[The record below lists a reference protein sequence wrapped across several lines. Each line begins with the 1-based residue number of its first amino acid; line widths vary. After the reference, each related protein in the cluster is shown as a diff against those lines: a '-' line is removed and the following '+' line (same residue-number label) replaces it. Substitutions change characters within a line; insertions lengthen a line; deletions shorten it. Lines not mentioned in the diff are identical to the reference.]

1 MNDALRYLLWRSA
14 LNRMRGQIA
23 RLKRPRYLLAVLAGA
38 LYFGTLLFNSRM
50 PSPLTGSTSSTIGQL
65 IYTAVI
71 FVTIASGWVFGS
83 DRPALVF
90 SEAEVQLLFPAPL
103 SRSALVRYKVAQ
115 AQIVVLFS
123 VLIWVV
129 LLRRG
134 GTTLPFWMR
143 AISLWIILSTLYLHR
158 VGASL
163 VRTSAVGHGTRGVR
177 TNLVPIV
184 IVSAVVLIV
193 GVTVVRAIPIV
204 RAAMHLGRG
213 ADALREIVTSQ
224 PLAVILF
231 PFRLLV
237 APLFAD
243 SSAHWLLAILPALGL
258 MVVHYPWVTH
268 TDAAFEETV
277 ADAAAKRA
285 RAIATSRDS
294 RRRPVVRAEGAVP
307 RPWFKLAPTGHPAIA
322 IVWKNVLGYT
332 RALRLTTLAILAVG
346 IVVIGTAVYSEVG
359 DWTDLAQI
367 GETLCAIP
375 LVMLVVLG
383 PGFVRADLRQDLLQL
398 DQLRSYPLRGST
410 IVAAEIA
417 GSTIILSAMQY
428 LLLALAAVLTSFD
441 ARPPL
446 PIAPSVLIALVLLPT
461 LNAIALTVANGSALL
476 FPGWVR
482 LGDSRAA
489 GIEAM
494 GQNVLA
500 IFVSLIITFV
510 ALIPPLFVSVLVVSG
525 VSALSTPTHSMTVWH
540 FVPAVPVGALVA
552 LGELWLVIKWLGTV
566 FARTDLAQIEP
577 PG

>member
-1 MNDALRYLLWRSA
+1 MNDALRYLLWHSA
-14 LNRMRGQIA
+14 RNRLRGQLA

-38 LYFGTLLFNSRM
+38 LYFGTLLFNSQM
-50 PSPLTGSTSSTIGQL
+50 PSPLSGSTSSALGQL

-71 FVTIASGWVFGS
+71 FVTIASGWVLGS

-103 SRSALVRYKVAQ
+103 KRAALVRYKVAQ

-123 VLIWVV
+123 VLVWVI

-143 AISLWIILSTLYLHR
+143 AISLWIILSTMYLHR

-163 VRTSAVGHGTRGVR
+163 VRTSAVSHGSRGVR
-177 TNLVPIV
+177 GNLIPIV
-184 IVSAVVLIV
+184 VVATTVLIV
-193 GVTVVRAIPIV
+193 GWTVVRAIPSV
-204 RAAMHLGRG
+204 RAAMQIGEG
-213 ADALREIVTSQ
+213 GEALARLTTSQ
-224 PLAVILF
+224 PLAAILF
-231 PFRLLV
+231 PFHLLV

-243 SSAHWLLAILPALGL
+243 SSRHWLVAILPAFAL
-258 MVVHYPWVTH
+258 MALHYPWVTH
-268 TDAAFEETV
+268 TDAAFEEAV

-285 RAIATSRDS
+285 RAMAATRNP
-294 RRRPVVRAEGAVP
+294 RRRSVAIAEGAVP
-307 RPWFKLAPTGHPAIA
+307 KPWFALAPTGHPAIA
-322 IVWKNVLGYT
+322 IIWKNVLAYT
-332 RALRLTTLAILAVG
+332 RALRLTTLALLVCG
-346 IVVIGTAVYSEVG
+346 VLVIGTAVYSEVG
-359 DWTDLAQI
+359 DWSELASI
-367 GETLCAIP
+367 GEMLCAIP
-375 LVMLVVLG
+375 LIMLIILG

-417 GSTIILSAMQY
+417 STAVILTAMQY
-428 LLLALAAVLTSFD
+428 LLLALAASLAAFD
-441 ARPPL
+441 SHAPV
-446 PIAPSVLIALVLLPT
+446 PIAPAVLIALVALPT
-461 LNAIALTVANGSALL
+461 LNAISLTVANGAALL

-482 LGDSRAA
+482 LGDGRAA

-500 IFVSLIITFV
+500 ILVSLIVTLLAMF
-510 ALIPPLFVSVLVVSG
+510 LPLVVATLVASG
-525 VSALSTPTHSMTVWH
+525 VSAAASRSLNAWA
-540 FVPAVPVGALVA
+540 FVPAAPIGALVA
-552 LGELWLVIKWLGTV
+552 FGELWLVIKWLGRA

>member
-1 MNDALRYLLWRSA
+1 MNDALRYLLWHSA
-14 LNRMRGQIA
+14 RNRLRGQLA

-38 LYFGTLLFNSRM
+38 LYFGTLLFNSQM
-50 PSPLTGSTSSTIGQL
+50 PSPLSGSTSSALGQL

-71 FVTIASGWVFGS
+71 FVTIASGWVLGS

-103 SRSALVRYKVAQ
+103 KRAALVRYKVAQ

-123 VLIWVV
+123 VLVWVI

-143 AISLWIILSTLYLHR
+143 AISLWIILSTMYLHR

-163 VRTSAVGHGTRGVR
+163 VRTSAVSHGSRGVR
-177 TNLVPIV
+177 RNLIPIV
-184 IVSAVVLIV
+184 IVATTVLIV
-193 GVTVVRAIPIV
+193 GWTVVRAIPSV
-204 RAAMHLGRG
+204 RAAMLLGEG
-213 ADALREIVTSQ
+213 GEALARLTTSQ
-224 PLAVILF
+224 PLAAILF
-231 PFRLLV
+231 PFHLLV

-243 SSAHWLLAILPALGL
+243 SSRHWLVAVLPAFAL
-258 MVVHYPWVTH
+258 MALHYPWVTH
-268 TDAAFEETV
+268 TDAAFEEAV

-285 RAIATSRDS
+285 RAMAATRNP
-294 RRRPVVRAEGAVP
+294 RRRSVAIAEGAVP
-307 RPWFKLAPTGHPAIA
+307 KPWFALAPSGHPAIA
-322 IVWKNVLGYT
+322 IIWKNVLAYT
-332 RALRLTTLAILAVG
+332 RALRLTTLALLVCG
-346 IVVIGTAVYSEVG
+346 VLVIGTAVYSEVG
-359 DWTDLAQI
+359 DWSELASI
-367 GETLCAIP
+367 GEMLCAIP
-375 LVMLVVLG
+375 LVMLVILG

-417 GSTIILSAMQY
+417 STAVILTAMQY
-428 LLLALAAVLTSFD
+428 LLLALAASLGAFD
-441 ARPPL
+441 SHAPV
-446 PIAPSVLIALVLLPT
+446 PIAPAVLIALVALPT
-461 LNAIALTVANGSALL
+461 LNAISLTVANGAALL

-482 LGDSRAA
+482 LGDGRAA

-500 IFVSLIITFV
+500 ILVSLIVTLLAMF
-510 ALIPPLFVSVLVVSG
+510 LPLVVATLVASG
-525 VSALSTPTHSMTVWH
+525 VSAAASRSLNAWA
-540 FVPAVPVGALVA
+540 FVPAAPIGALVA
-552 LGELWLVIKWLGTV
+552 FGELWLVIKWLGRA

>member
-1 MNDALRYLLWRSA
+1 MNDALRYLLWHSA
-14 LNRMRGQIA
+14 RNRLRGQIA

-38 LYFGTLLFNSRM
+38 LYFGTLLFNSQM
-50 PSPLTGSTSSTIGQL
+50 PSPLSGSTSSALGQL

-71 FVTIASGWVFGS
+71 FVTIASGWVLGS

-103 SRSALVRYKVAQ
+103 TRAALVRYKVAQ

-123 VLIWVV
+123 VLVWVI

-143 AISLWIILSTLYLHR
+143 AISLWIILSTMYLHR

-163 VRTSAVGHGTRGVR
+163 VRTSAVSHGSRGVR
-177 TNLVPIV
+177 RNLIPIV
-184 IVSAVVLIV
+184 VVATTVLIV
-193 GVTVVRAIPIV
+193 GWTVVRAIPSV
-204 RAAMHLGRG
+204 RAAMLLGEG
-213 ADALREIVTSQ
+213 GEALARLTTSQ
-224 PLAVILF
+224 PLAAILF
-231 PFRLLV
+231 PFHLLV

-243 SSAHWLLAILPALGL
+243 SSRHWLVAVLPAFAL
-258 MVVHYPWVTH
+258 MALHYPWVTH
-268 TDAAFEETV
+268 TDAAFEEAV

-285 RAIATSRDS
+285 RAMAATRNP
-294 RRRPVVRAEGAVP
+294 RRRSVAIAEGAVP
-307 RPWFKLAPTGHPAIA
+307 KPWFALAPTGHPAIA
-322 IVWKNVLGYT
+322 IIWKNVLAYT
-332 RALRLTTLAILAVG
+332 RALRLTTLALLVCG
-346 IVVIGTAVYSEVG
+346 VLVIGTAVYSEVG
-359 DWTDLAQI
+359 DWSELASI
-367 GETLCAIP
+367 GEMLCAIP
-375 LVMLVVLG
+375 LIMLVILG

-417 GSTIILSAMQY
+417 STAVILTAMQY
-428 LLLALAAVLTSFD
+428 LLLALAASLASFD
-441 ARPPL
+441 SHAPV
-446 PIAPSVLIALVLLPT
+446 PIAPAVLIALVALPT
-461 LNAIALTVANGSALL
+461 LNAISLTVANGAALL

-482 LGDSRAA
+482 LGDGRAA

-500 IFVSLIITFV
+500 ILVSLIVTLLAMF
-510 ALIPPLFVSVLVVSG
+510 LPLVVATLVASG
-525 VSALSTPTHSMTVWH
+525 VSAAASRSLNAWA
-540 FVPAVPVGALVA
+540 FVPAAPIGALVA
-552 LGELWLVIKWLGTV
+552 FGELWLVIKWLGRA

>member
-1 MNDALRYLLWRSA
+1 MNDALRYLLWHSA
-14 LNRMRGQIA
+14 RNRLRGQIA
-23 RLKRPRYLLAVLAGA
+23 RLKRPRYLLAVLAGG
-38 LYFGTLLFNSRM
+38 LYFGALLFNSQM
-50 PSPLTGSTSSTIGQL
+50 PSPLAGSTSSAVGQL

-103 SRSALVRYKVAQ
+103 ARAALVRYKVAQ

-123 VLIWVV
+123 VLIWVI

-163 VRTSAVGHGTRGVR
+163 VRTSATSHGTRGVR
-177 TNLVPIV
+177 RNLIPIAVVSVAVV
-184 IVSAVVLIV
+184 IVGWSI
-193 GVTVVRAIPIV
+193 VRAIPLI
-204 RAAMHLGRG
+204 RSAMLIGDGRE
-213 ADALREIVTSQ
+213 ALERFTASQ
-224 PLAVILF
+224 PLATILF

-243 SSAHWLLAILPALGL
+243 TSAHWLLAVLPAFAL
-258 MVVHYPWVTH
+258 MAVHYPWVTR
-268 TDAAFEETV
+268 TDAAFEEAV
-277 ADAAAKRA
+277 AEAAAKRA
-285 RAIATSRDS
+285 RTVAATRDS
-294 RRRPVVRAEGAVP
+294 RRRPVDVSDRAISK
-307 RPWFKLAPTGHPAIA
+307 PWFPLAPVGHPAVA
-322 IVWKNVLGYT
+322 IVWKNVLAYT
-332 RALRLTTLAILAVG
+332 RALRLTTLAILVCG
-346 IVVIGTAVYSEVG
+346 VLVIGTAVYSEVG
-359 DWTDLAQI
+359 DWSELASI
-367 GETLCAIP
+367 GEILCAIP
-375 LVMLVVLG
+375 LVMLAILG

-417 GSTIILSAMQY
+417 GTTVILTAMQY
-428 LLLALAAVLTSFD
+428 LLLASASFLATYSTNV
-441 ARPPL
+441 PV
-446 PIAPSVLIALVLLPT
+446 PIAPAALIAVVALPT
-461 LNAIALTVANGSALL
+461 LNAISLTVANGAALL

-482 LGDSRAA
+482 LGDGRSA

-500 IFVSLIITFV
+500 IFVSLIITLV
-510 ALIPPLFVSVLVVSG
+510 ALILPLIVTTLVASG
-525 VSALSTPTHSMTVWH
+525 LGAASSRSMNLWA
-540 FVPAVPVGALVA
+540 FVPAAPIGALVA
-552 LGELWLVIKWLGTV
+552 LGELWLVIKWLGRV

-577 PG
+577 P

>member
-1 MNDALRYLLWRSA
+1 VNDALRYLLWHSA
-14 LNRMRGQIA
+14 RNRLRGQLA
-23 RLKRPRYLLAVLAGA
+23 RLRRPRYLLAVIAGG

-65 IYTAVI
+65 IYTAII
-71 FVTIASGWVFGS
+71 FVTVASGWIFGS

-90 SEAEVQLLFPAPL
+90 TEAEVQLLFPAPL

-123 VLIWVV
+123 VIIWVV

-163 VRTSAVGHGTRGVR
+163 VRTSAATHGRRGLR
-177 TNLVPIV
+177 TNAIPIAIVATV
-184 IVSAVVLIV
+184 IAIV
-193 GVTVVRAIPIV
+193 AVTVIRAIPSV
-204 RAAMHLGRG
+204 RAAVHMG
-213 ADALREIVTSQ
+213 AGGVALEQLVTSQ
-224 PLAVILF
+224 PLAAILF

-243 SSAHWLLAILPALGL
+243 SSAHWLLAILPAFAL
-258 MVVHYPWVTH
+258 MAVHYPWVTH
-268 TDAAFEETV
+268 TDAAFEEAV
-277 ADAAAKRA
+277 ADYAAKRA
-285 RAIATSRDS
+285 RAIAARGDT
-294 RRRPVVRAEGAVP
+294 RRRSIVIAEGAVP
-307 RPWFKLAPTGHPAIA
+307 RPWFPLSPTGHPAVA
-322 IVWKNVLGYT
+322 IIWKNVLAYT
-332 RALRLTTLAILAVG
+332 RALRLTTVIIMVCG
-346 IVVIGTAVYSEVG
+346 IAVIGTAVYSEVG
-359 DWTDLAQI
+359 DWSDLAQI

-375 LVMLVVLG
+375 IVMLIVLG

-417 GSTIILSAMQY
+417 SSTMILTVMQY
-428 LLLALAAVLTSFD
+428 VLLAFAAFLSTFD
-441 ARPPL
+441 VRPPV
-446 PIAPSVLIALVLLPT
+446 PIAPAVLIALVALPT

-482 LGDSRAA
+482 LGDGRAQ

-500 IFVSLIITFV
+500 IFVSLIITFL
-510 ALIPPLFVSVLVVSG
+510 ALLPPLFVATIVASG
-525 VSALSTPTHSMTVWH
+525 VSAASSRAINLWY
-540 FVPAVPVGALVA
+540 FVPAAPVAALVA
-552 LGELWLVIKWLGTV
+552 IGEIWFAIRWLGRV

>member
-1 MNDALRYLLWRSA
+1 MNDALRYLLWHSA
-14 LNRMRGQIA
+14 RNRMRGQVA
-23 RLKRPRYLLAVLAGA
+23 RLKRPRYLLAVLAGG

-50 PSPLTGSTSSTIGQL
+50 PSPLTGSTSSAIGQL
-65 IYTAVI
+65 IYTAII
-71 FVTIASGWVFGS
+71 FVTVASGWIFGS
-83 DRPALVF
+83 DRPALAF
-90 SEAEVQLLFPAPL
+90 TEAEVQLLFPAPL

-123 VLIWVV
+123 VVIWVV

-134 GTTLPFWMR
+134 GTSLPFWMR

-163 VRTSAVGHGTRGVR
+163 VRTSAVSHGRWGIR
-177 TNLVPIV
+177 TNAIPIV
-184 IVSAVVLIV
+184 IVTAVIAVAGI
-193 GVTVVRAIPIV
+193 TVVRAIPAV
-204 RAAMHLGRG
+204 RAALRVGAGSAALEHL
-213 ADALREIVTSQ
+213 VTSQ
-224 PLAVILF
+224 PLSAILF
-231 PFRLLV
+231 PFHLLV

-243 SSAHWLLAILPALGL
+243 SSAHWLVAILPAFAL
-258 MVVHYPWVTH
+258 MAVHYPWVTR
-268 TDAAFEETV
+268 TDAAFEEAV

-285 RAIATSRDS
+285 RAIATSRNT
-294 RRRPVVRAEGAVP
+294 RRRPIVVTDGAVP
-307 RPWFKLAPTGHPAIA
+307 RPWFRLAPTGHPAVA
-322 IVWKNVLGYT
+322 IIWKNVLAYT
-332 RALRLTTLAILAVG
+332 RALRLTTVAILLCG
-346 IVVIGTAVYSEVG
+346 IAVIGTAVYSEVG
-359 DWTDLAQI
+359 DWSDLAQI

-375 LVMLVVLG
+375 IVMLIVLG

-417 GSTIILSAMQY
+417 SSTMILTVMQY
-428 LLLALAAVLTSFD
+428 LLLGIAAVLSSFD
-441 ARPPL
+441 VRPPV
-446 PIAPSVLIALVLLPT
+446 PIAPAVLIALVALPT

-482 LGDSRAA
+482 LGDGRAQ

-500 IFVSLIITFV
+500 IFLSLIITFL
-510 ALIPPLFVSVLVVSG
+510 ALIPPLIVATIVASG
-525 VSALSTPTHSMTVWH
+525 VSAVSSRAMSVWY

-552 LGELWLVIKWLGTV
+552 IGELWIAIAWLGRV

-577 PG
+577 PE

>member
-1 MNDALRYLLWRSA
+1 MNDALRYLLWHSA
-14 LNRMRGQIA
+14 RNRLRGQIA
-23 RLKRPRYLLAVLAGA
+23 RLRRPRYLLAVVAGG

-65 IYTAVI
+65 IYTALI
-71 FVTIASGWVFGS
+71 FVTVASGWIFGS

-103 SRSALVRYKVAQ
+103 SRSALVRYKVVQ

-123 VLIWVV
+123 VIIWVV

-134 GTTLPFWMR
+134 GTMLPFWMR

-163 VRTSAVGHGTRGVR
+163 VRTSAVAHGRRGIR
-177 TNLVPIV
+177 SNAIPIAIVGAV
-184 IVSAVVLIV
+184 ILIV
-193 GVTVVRAIPIV
+193 AITVVRAIPTV
-204 RAAMHLGRG
+204 RSALQLGAG
-213 ADALREIVTSQ
+213 GVALEQLVTSQ
-224 PLAVILF
+224 PLAAILF

-243 SSAHWLLAILPALGL
+243 SAAHWLVATVPAFAL
-258 MVVHYPWVTH
+258 MAVHYPWVTR
-268 TDAAFEETV
+268 TDAAFEEAV

-285 RAIATSRDS
+285 RAIAASRDT
-294 RRRPVVRAEGAVP
+294 RRRPVIITEGAVS
-307 RPWFKLAPTGHPAIA
+307 RPWFPLAPTGHPAVA

-332 RALRLTTLAILAVG
+332 RALRLTTVAILLCG

-359 DWTDLAQI
+359 DWSDLAQI

-375 LVMLVVLG
+375 IVMLIVLG

-398 DQLRSYPLRGST
+398 DLLRSYPLRGST

-417 GSTIILSAMQY
+417 SSTIILTVMQY
-428 LLLALAAVLTSFD
+428 VLLAFAALLSSFD
-441 ARPPL
+441 VRPPV
-446 PIAPSVLIALVLLPT
+446 PIAPAVLIALVALPM

-482 LGDSRAA
+482 LGDGRAQ

-500 IFVSLIITFV
+500 IFVSLIITFL
-510 ALIPPLFVSVLVVSG
+510 ALLPPLIVATIVASG
-525 VSALSTPTHSMTVWH
+525 VSAISSRAISIWY

-552 LGELWLVIKWLGTV
+552 LGELWFVMKWLGRV
-566 FARTDLAQIEP
+566 FARTDLAQIDP

>member
-1 MNDALRYLLWRSA
+1 MNDALRYLLWHSA
-14 LNRMRGQIA
+14 RNRLRGQLA

-38 LYFGTLLFNSRM
+38 LYFGTLLFNSQM
-50 PSPLTGSTSSTIGQL
+50 PSPLSGSTSSALGQL

-71 FVTIASGWVFGS
+71 FVTIASGWVLGS

-103 SRSALVRYKVAQ
+103 KRAALVRYKVAQ

-123 VLIWVV
+123 VLVWVI

-143 AISLWIILSTLYLHR
+143 AISLWIILSTMYLHR

-163 VRTSAVGHGTRGVR
+163 VRTSAVSHGSRGVR
-177 TNLVPIV
+177 GNLIPIV
-184 IVSAVVLIV
+184 VVATTVLIV
-193 GVTVVRAIPIV
+193 GWTVVRAIPSV
-204 RAAMHLGRG
+204 RAAMQIGEG
-213 ADALREIVTSQ
+213 GEALARLTTSQ
-224 PLAVILF
+224 PLAAILF
-231 PFRLLV
+231 PFHLLV

-243 SSAHWLLAILPALGL
+243 SSRHWLVAILPAFAL
-258 MVVHYPWVTH
+258 MALHYPWVTH
-268 TDAAFEETV
+268 TDAAFEEAV

-285 RAIATSRDS
+285 RAMAATRNP
-294 RRRPVVRAEGAVP
+294 RRRSVAIGEGAVP
-307 RPWFKLAPTGHPAIA
+307 KPWFALAPTGHPAIA
-322 IVWKNVLGYT
+322 IIWKNVLAYT
-332 RALRLTTLAILAVG
+332 RALRLTTLALLVCG
-346 IVVIGTAVYSEVG
+346 VLVIGTAVYSEVG
-359 DWTDLAQI
+359 DWSELASI
-367 GETLCAIP
+367 GEMLCAIP
-375 LVMLVVLG
+375 LIMLIILG

-417 GSTIILSAMQY
+417 STAVILTAMQY
-428 LLLALAAVLTSFD
+428 LLLALAASLAAFD
-441 ARPPL
+441 SHAPV
-446 PIAPSVLIALVLLPT
+446 PIAPAVLIALVALPT
-461 LNAIALTVANGSALL
+461 LNAISLTVANGAALL

-482 LGDSRAA
+482 LGDGRAA

-500 IFVSLIITFV
+500 ILVSLIVTLLAMF
-510 ALIPPLFVSVLVVSG
+510 LPLVVATLVASG
-525 VSALSTPTHSMTVWH
+525 VSAAASRSLNAWA
-540 FVPAVPVGALVA
+540 FVPAAPIGALVA
-552 LGELWLVIKWLGTV
+552 FGELWLVIKWLGRA